1 MTFFRSLNY
10 DDNEYYGE
18 TDWRKRPHG
27 FGIIRFK
34 NGDEFRG
41 NFVHGLAHGSGT
53 TEYKNGDEVS
63 CDYVNGVPHGTAFY
77 HAANGEEYLLKVSNG
92 KIISEEK
99 L

>member
-27 FGIIRFK
+27 FGIIRF
-34 NGDEFRG
+34 
-41 NFVHGLAHGSGT
+41 
-53 TEYKNGDEVS
+53 KNGDEVS